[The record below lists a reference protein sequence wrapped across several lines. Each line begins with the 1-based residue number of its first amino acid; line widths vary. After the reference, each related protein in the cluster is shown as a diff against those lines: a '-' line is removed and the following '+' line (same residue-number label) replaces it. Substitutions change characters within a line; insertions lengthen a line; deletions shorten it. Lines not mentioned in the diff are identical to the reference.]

1 MQGQPR
7 RNLHVAL
14 VQFEPALEV
23 EPHYSD
29 YILYFK
35 GVAEVWVPYIAPGG
49 EGEFAFLEVETRVRQ
64 LVKIADVIVVQVRQ
78 NDISDRVRLDI
89 ELPQTV
95 DRTAQERAF
104 PASRGFGGEAGV
116 DQEHALR
123 PDDHPGKVVHRHGT
137 VVRVAA
143 DKMVSA
149 PRVAGRILD
158 GENFVV
164 RDLLG
169 HIQSPDWLGL
179 GRGPPRTGEN
189 LRVHPSTSSGR
200 TVRC

>member
-14 VQFEPALEV
+14 VQFESALEV

-35 GVAEVWVPYIAPGG
+35 GVAEVGVPHIAPGG
-49 EGEFAFLEVETRVRQ
+49 ECQFAFLEVKARVRQ

-89 ELPQTV
+89 ELRQTV

-104 PASRGFGGEAGV
+104 PASRGFGGESGI

-149 PRVAGRILD
+149 PRLAGRIFD

-164 RDLLG
+164 WDLLG
-169 HIQSPDWLGL
+169 HTQSPALA
-179 GRGPPRTGEN
+179 
-189 LRVHPSTSSGR
+189 LRSE
-200 TVRC
+200 